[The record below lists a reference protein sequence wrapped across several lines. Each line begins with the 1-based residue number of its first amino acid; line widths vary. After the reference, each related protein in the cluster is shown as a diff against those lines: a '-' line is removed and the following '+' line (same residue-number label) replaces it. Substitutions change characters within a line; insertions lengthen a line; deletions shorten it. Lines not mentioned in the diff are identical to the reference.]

1 MNEETELDESEWASG
16 GSQCILVLC
25 LTKSYGCIEY
35 DDVHS
40 KTTAS
45 NLLWISFDT
54 QIQS

>member
-25 LTKSYGCIEY
+25 VTNSYGYTEY
-35 DDVHS
+35 NDVHS